1 MSILLTLFHGQL
13 VSRFGDTEWTASSP
27 DLSPTCFFPVEIPRR
42 KTTVEPHDSDQLKE
56 AIELEIRSVS
66 LAMTT
71 AMMESMRK
79 WVKSCIN
86 AKCKDL
92 KNTILKKYL

>member
-56 AIELEIRSVS
+56 AIELEIRSIDP
-66 LAMTT
+66 AMT
-71 AMMESMRK
+71 AAVMETMRK
-79 WVKSCIN
+79 PAQYYIDANGHHLKSNIFTN
-86 AKCKDL
+86 
-92 KNTILKKYL
+92 